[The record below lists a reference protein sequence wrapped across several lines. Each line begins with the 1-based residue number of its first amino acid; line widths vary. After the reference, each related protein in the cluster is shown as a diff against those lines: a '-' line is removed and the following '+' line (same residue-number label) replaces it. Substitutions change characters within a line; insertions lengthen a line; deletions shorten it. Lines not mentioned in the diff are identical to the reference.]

1 MLKVIL
7 SADER
12 RAPVQAGL
20 NQPTVNLWRKRP
32 SAEVD
37 IIIIAIFT
45 IFTTTNIIIITSPS
59 KKAKYDK
66 RNAEDS
72 VQLHHPVEPFSH
84 KFTCKSNKG
93 DWVLNQ
99 K

>member
-20 NQPTVNLWRKRP
+20 NQPTVNLWRERP

-37 IIIIAIFT
+37 IIIITITAIF
-45 IFTTTNIIIITSPS
+45 IIITTTNIIIITSPS
-59 KKAKYDK
+59 KEAKYDK
-66 RNAEDS
+66 KKAEDS
-72 VQLHHPVEPFSH
+72 AHHS
-84 KFTCKSNKG
+84 
-93 DWVLNQ
+93 LNPLAIYSPE
-99 K
+99 

>member
-20 NQPTVNLWRKRP
+20 SQPTVNLWRERP

-59 KKAKYDK
+59 KEAKYDK
-66 RNAEDS
+66 RKAEDS
-72 VQLHHPVEPFSH
+72 VHCTITSP
-84 KFTCKSNKG
+84 C
-93 DWVLNQ
+93 
-99 K
+99 